1 MPNFSWRGV
10 WLFRVACGEIF
21 LAKLFDSTRGFQ
33 MRYLTVIVSLFCML
47 FTADAAKADKR
58 VAFVVGN
65 GTYKNVAQ
73 LPNPPID
80 AKAMAAV
87 LRNVGFDVVEG
98 TNLTRDTMTERLLEF
113 GKKAQGADVAVFFY
127 AGHGIAISGTN
138 YLLPID
144 ADIKSEMDVKLGA
157 AINIDLTLD
166 QTMSDAKVK
175 LVFLDACRDNPFA
188 AKIKS
193 NSATRSVSVQSGLAE
208 MKSGEGTLIAF
219 ATGPGQTALDGQ
231 EGTNSPFTRALI
243 AHITTPGVEIQQ
255 AMTEVRAQV
264 NEETNKGQLPWGH
277 TNLIGSVYLNPAAAP
292 APGVAGAP
300 APAAVASTSGGS
312 DVELEFWRSVKESN
326 KPEELNAYLT
336 NYPNGQFKSLA
347 LARIASLE
355 NGPSTTTRNLTTGID
370 PATFTQEAN
379 QTTEDQI
386 GLEKGQRRDVQRRL
400 NGLGFDTKVTGKFDD
415 ATRAVITRWQAAR
428 GYPQSGFLNK
438 LQHRALL
445 TEIVATTQTSSD
457 DSEDRPARRARQS
470 SGGGGGGRRGGGDP
484 GAAFIGGVVGGM
496 MGGMFRH

>member
-1 MPNFSWRGV
+1 
-10 WLFRVACGEIF
+10 
-21 LAKLFDSTRGFQ
+21 
-33 MRYLTVIVSLFCML
+33 MRHLTVIFSVICML
-47 FTADAAKADKR
+47 FTANAAKADKR

-65 GTYKNVAQ
+65 GAYKNVAQ

-144 ADIKSEMDVKLGA
+144 ADIKSEMDVKLGS

-193 NSATRSVSVQSGLAE
+193 NSATRSVSVQTGLAE

-277 TNLIGSVYLNPAAAP
+277 TNLIGSVYLNPVAAP
-292 APGVAGAP
+292 AAGAAASP
-300 APAAVASTSGGS
+300 ALAAVAPTSGAS

-326 KPEELNAYLT
+326 KPEELNAYLSS
-336 NYPNGQFKSLA
+336 YPNGQFKSLA
-347 LARIASLE
+347 LARIAALE
-355 NGPSTTTRNLTTGID
+355 NGASTTTRNLTTGVD

-386 GLEKGQRRDVQRRL
+386 GLDKGQRRDVQRRL

-415 ATRAVITRWQAAR
+415 ATRAVITRWQSAR
-428 GYPQSGFLNK
+428 GYPSSGFLNK
-438 LQHRALL
+438 LQHKALL
-445 TEIVATTQTSSD
+445 TEIVATTQTSSGEAD
-457 DSEDRPARRARQS
+457 ERPVRRARPS
-470 SGGGGGGRRGGGDP
+470 GGRRWRPTWWRGSRRRLRRRCGGRHDGRPVPALMVRPNRRAAKKP
-484 GAAFIGGVVGGM
+484 GSSRAF
-496 MGGMFRH
+496 

>member
-1 MPNFSWRGV
+1 M
-10 WLFRVACGEIF
+10 L
-21 LAKLFDSTRGFQ
+21 DSIRGFQ

-47 FTADAAKADKR
+47 FSAQAAKADR
-58 VAFVVGN
+58 RIAFVVGN
-65 GTYKNVAQ
+65 GAYKNVAQ
-73 LPNPPID
+73 LPNPAID
-80 AKAMAAV
+80 AQAMAAV
-87 LRNVGFDVVEG
+87 LRNVGFEVVEG
-98 TNLTRDTMTERLLEF
+98 TNLTRDKMTERLLEF

-127 AGHGIAISGTN
+127 AGHGIAIGGTN

-175 LVFLDACRDNPFA
+175 LVFLDACRDNPFT

-243 AHITTPGVEIQQ
+243 AHITSPGLEIQQ

-264 NEETNKGQLPWGH
+264 NEETSKGQLPWGH
-277 TNLIGSVYLNPAAAP
+277 TNLIGSVYLNPVSAPVAGAAP
-292 APGVAGAP
+292 ASSAR
-300 APAAVASTSGGS
+300 AAASSSAAT

-336 NYPNGQFKSLA
+336 SYPNGQFKPLA
-347 LARIASLE
+347 LARIAALE
-355 NGPSTTTRNLTTGID
+355 SGLSTTTRNLTTGID
-370 PATFTQEAN
+370 PLTFTEESS

-386 GLEKGQRRDVQRRL
+386 GLDKGQRRDVQRRL
-400 NGLGFDTKVTGKFDD
+400 TGLGFDTRITGKFDES
-415 ATRAVITRWQAAR
+415 TRAVITRWQAAR
-428 GYPQSGFLNK
+428 GYPKTGYLNR
-438 LQHRALL
+438 LQHKALL
-445 TEIVATTQTSSD
+445 TEIVAATPTASRD
-457 DSEDRPARRARQS
+457 DSDEKPARPARRS
-470 SGGGGGGRRGGGDP
+470 SGGGGGGGGGGQRSGGGPDP
-484 GAAFIGGVVGGM
+484 GAAFIGGVMGGVVGGM
-496 MGGMFRH
+496 LRR